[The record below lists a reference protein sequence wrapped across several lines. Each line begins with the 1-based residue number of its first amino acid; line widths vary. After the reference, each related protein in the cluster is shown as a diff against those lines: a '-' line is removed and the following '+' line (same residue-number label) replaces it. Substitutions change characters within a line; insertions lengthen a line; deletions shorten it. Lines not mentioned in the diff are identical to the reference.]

1 MKGKFKSPKHPHQT
15 DFETLK
21 YQHQIMFEKVS
32 LAENEKKLL
41 KFAKNFTIQALGS
54 FREY

>member
-21 YQHQIMFEKVS
+21 YHHQIMFEIVC
-32 LAENEKKLL
+32 LAENEKLP
-41 KFAKNFTIQALGS
+41 KFAKNFPIQALGS